1 MSMRHLVEARQQDE
15 NTDADAPQ
23 KQSSSDTSKFLRSW
37 AWKREHRPD
46 KTRFHRPYI
55 HFMTS
60 PAVKLTLQQSKFDA
74 EGFASTIW
82 DSSIV
87 MSKYFERWDGRWVG
101 KKCLDLSAGC
111 GLVGIVLARLGADVV
126 LTDLL
131 PNLPLL
137 ADNCKANV
145 PEDASGSVIVKE
157 HRWGERLADLGGP
170 FDVIVACD
178 VMYIE
183 AAIPDLVKT
192 LPCTHKQPVTPV
204 IVVEFR
210 HGHVRLPES
219 FADDPSGDSS
229 VALAGGSIYRQ
240 HTCRG
245 PSKHSQITKEF
256 VTYEPAVS
264 ATHC

>member
-170 FDVIVACD
+170 FDVIVACG
-178 VMYIE
+178 V
-183 AAIPDLVKT
+183 L
-192 LPCTHKQPVTPV
+192 
-204 IVVEFR
+204 
-210 HGHVRLPES
+210 
-219 FADDPSGDSS
+219 
-229 VALAGGSIYRQ
+229 
-240 HTCRG
+240 
-245 PSKHSQITKEF
+245 HSLID
-256 VTYEPAVS
+256 
-264 ATHC
+264 